1 MSSNIILNKTHIIGN
16 KNNHL
21 RYEFNKTH
29 EFTTGDTLA
38 VSHLNIY
45 YSWFN
50 ITSKYNNNKFQY
62 KWFNDTIDGEPTDI
76 YDVFIPDGYY
86 SIDTLNEFLIK
97 KMVENKTYLKTSDG
111 NNMYFIEFLTNSTY
125 YAVEI
130 RISSLSAGITDVI
143 KPDGATWT
151 ISETPK
157 CPIINILSNNNF
169 GELIG
174 FNPGMITEVVAEN
187 IEDNLQYSF
196 LNNFSPNLEPSSS
209 YILTCSM
216 IDNNLSIPND
226 TLTSFSIPNNVGFG
240 DLISLNSDVIYSKI
254 KPGLYKD
261 INIKI
266 YDQNHNPL
274 QILDPNMLIVLSVIK
289 H

>member
-21 RYEFNKTH
+21 RYEFNKTQ
-29 EFTTGDTLA
+29 EFILGDTLA

-62 KWFNDTIDGEPTDI
+62 KWFNDTVDGEPTDI
-76 YDVFIPDGYY
+76 YDVIIPDGYY

-151 ISETPK
+151 IPETPK

-174 FNPGMITEVVAEN
+174 FNPGMITEIVAEN

-216 IDNNLSIPND
+216 IENNLSNPND

-261 INIKI
+261 VNIKI
-266 YDQNHNPL
+266 YDQNYNPL
-274 QILDPNMLIVLSVIK
+274 QILDPNMLIVLSIIK